1 MIAFSPARAARQTLQ
16 KDHQSL
22 LRDDGTRAGS
32 FPAGDGGQSGSR
44 SALWFLG
51 VYGLW

>member
-1 MIAFSPARAARQTLQ
+1 MIAFSPARIAGYAAGKITSRCC
-16 KDHQSL
+16 
-22 LRDDGTRAGS
+22 GTTETHAGS